1 MGRAYKA
8 SYAGPERFTAF
19 GGTFCKIERSAAPE
33 LYALAQAFPKE
44 FSRALRFAGNLLRA
58 ELKAALRGSGGLRAS
73 WPELSRMHRYRRM
86 AGVIGWRPVYWK
98 RVSVP
103 RRPACTASRKRAAE
117 DVTAPTSTRFAF
129 IIL

>member
-33 LYALAQAFPKE
+33 LYAMAQAFPKE

-86 AGVIGWRPVYWK
+86 DMLKAVGGGITAGVSSSNGGSALNPFPGG
-98 RVSVP
+98 SG
-103 RRPACTASRKRAAE
+103 
-117 DVTAPTSTRFAF
+117 
-129 IIL
+129 

>member
-33 LYALAQAFPKE
+33 LYAMAQAFPKE

-86 AGVIGWRPVYWK
+86 DMLKAGTWSRGRWHHGRRFQLK
-98 RVSVP
+98 RRVG
-103 RRPACTASRKRAAE
+103 
-117 DVTAPTSTRFAF
+117 F
-129 IIL
+129 